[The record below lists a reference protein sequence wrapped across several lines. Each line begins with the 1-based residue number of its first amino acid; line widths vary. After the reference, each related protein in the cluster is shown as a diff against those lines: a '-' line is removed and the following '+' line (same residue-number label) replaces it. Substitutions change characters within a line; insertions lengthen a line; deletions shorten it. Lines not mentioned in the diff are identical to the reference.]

1 MKKLVTTLF
10 IVFTALIGYTQND
23 SIPKH
28 VNNYYSDLFGEFFK
42 ESSFKIGTGV
52 LIPQK
57 RLKKYFDISPFVE
70 LGFDFQLRKRKSI
83 EFVLQLVAPNQKK
96 QFQYSRTNDTIA
108 AKATFMVNP
117 ILKFKKY
124 IVKTNKSQL
133 SIGLGIG
140 GSFITTDA
148 RNPHYKGET
157 GSGNK
162 KEKYESINT
171 ILIVP
176 CMEYTFAFSNDD
188 YVTLGFNIQ
197 YAPYKV
203 EGSLQTN
210 IGNMFYVPRIAYKF

>member
-83 EFVLQLVAPNQKK
+83 EFVLQLVAPNQKNN
-96 QFQYSRTNDTIA
+96 S
-108 AKATFMVNP
+108 
-117 ILKFKKY
+117 
-124 IVKTNKSQL
+124 
-133 SIGLGIG
+133 
-140 GSFITTDA
+140 
-148 RNPHYKGET
+148 
-157 GSGNK
+157 
-162 KEKYESINT
+162 
-171 ILIVP
+171 
-176 CMEYTFAFSNDD
+176 
-188 YVTLGFNIQ
+188 NIQ
-197 YAPYKV
+197 
-203 EGSLQTN
+203 ELMIQ
-210 IGNMFYVPRIAYKF
+210 